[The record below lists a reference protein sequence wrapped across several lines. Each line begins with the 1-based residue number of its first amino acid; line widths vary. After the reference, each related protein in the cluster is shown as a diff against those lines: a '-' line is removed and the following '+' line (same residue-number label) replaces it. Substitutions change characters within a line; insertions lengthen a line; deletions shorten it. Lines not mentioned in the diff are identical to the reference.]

1 MPLKFLNRLRDL
13 SLLLLLIALLVPS
26 VASSADLHGQPWLK
40 QSTGDLRRDLA
51 AAQADGKRLTLIWEQ
66 VGCVY
71 CQRMHEVNFKQAE
84 TVTLIVDKFYPVQLN
99 MRGKGKITDFDG
111 EEMDEAALARKHGV
125 HGTPIIEFRDDQAQE
140 VYRMPGYAEP
150 LIFHGVFDYVASEA
164 YTKSELIP
172 WLKAK
177 YLNQE
182 DQPSDG

>member
-1 MPLKFLNRLRDL
+1 MIDKFLNRLPNL
-13 SLLLLLIALLVPS
+13 SSFLLLIALLVPS
-26 VASSADLHGQPWLK
+26 AASAAGLHEQPWFK

-84 TVTLIVDKFYPVQLN
+84 TVSLIIDKFYPVQLD
-99 MRGKGKITDFDG
+99 MRGKEKITDFDG
-111 EEMDEAALARKHGV
+111 EELDEAALARKHGV
-125 HGTPIIEFRDDQAQE
+125 HGTPIIEFRDDQATE

-150 LIFHGVFDYVASEA
+150 LIFHGIFEYVASEA
-164 YTKSELIP
+164 YTSSELIP

-177 YLNQE
+177 YLNQD